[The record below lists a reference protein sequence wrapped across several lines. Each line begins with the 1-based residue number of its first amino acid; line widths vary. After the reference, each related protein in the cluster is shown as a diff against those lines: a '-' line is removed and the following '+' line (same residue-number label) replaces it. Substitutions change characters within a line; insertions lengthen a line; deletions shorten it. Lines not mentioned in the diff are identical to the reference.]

1 MDTQHTVQQAVLGH
15 YELEVGS
22 LLQLPAMIFF
32 ESDSLIEREH

>member
-1 MDTQHTVQQAVLGH
+1 MHTHGYTTHIQQAVLGH

-32 ESDSLIEREH
+32 ESDCLIE